1 MQDAVGAQAYVSHI
15 RGGMSH
21 QVSDEVSSGF
31 HFLLDFGLGL
41 FEDSPLRQVS
51 VYELDIVVL
60 AIVVGLH
67 LNDATLR
74 CF

>member
-31 HFLLDFGLGL
+31 HFLLDFGFGL
-41 FEDSPLRQVS
+41 FEDSPLRKITVN
-51 VYELDIVVL
+51 ELDIVVL